1 MAWRN
6 YGTGSKYHAKKVS
19 IQGEVFDSKK
29 EARRFLE
36 LQMLEKAGR
45 ISGLQR
51 QKKFVLIP
59 AQYEP
64 ESTGPRGGK
73 IKGKAPRTRSGL
85 LCRFCIFRRGRKRLR
100 DRGHQRSE
108 DSGIYHKKKINALAE
123 RVPDQG
129 GIKWLDG

>member
-36 LQMLEKAGR
+36 LQMLEKAGK

-51 QKKFVLIP
+51 QKKFVLVP

-64 ESTGPRGGK
+64 ETTGPRGGK
-73 IKGKAPRTRSGL
+73 IKGKLLEREVAYYADFVYFDEEEKDFVIEDTKGVRTKDY
-85 LCRFCIFRRGRKRLR
+85 IIKRKLM
-100 DRGHQRSE
+100 
-108 DSGIYHKKKINALAE
+108 L
-123 RVPDQG
+123 
-129 GIKWLDG
+129 WLNGYQIREV

>member
-19 IQGEVFDSKK
+19 ILGEVFDSKREAARYMELK
-29 EARRFLE
+29 ELE
-36 LQMLEKAGR
+36 MAGR

-51 QKKFVLIP
+51 QKKFVLVP

-73 IKGKAPRTRSGL
+73 IKGKLLEREVSYLADFVYFDEDLKEFIVEDAKGFRTPEYIIKRKL
-85 LCRFCIFRRGRKRLR
+85 LLWLTG
-100 DRGHQRSE
+100 
-108 DSGIYHKKKINALAE
+108 YH
-123 RVPDQG
+123 
-129 GIKWLDG
+129 IKEV

>member
-6 YGTGSKYHAKKVS
+6 YKAGNKYHAKKIEVD
-19 IQGEVFDSKK
+19 GEIFDSKR
-29 EARRFLE
+29 EAARYIE
-36 LQMLEKAGR
+36 LQYLQRAGK

-73 IKGKAPRTRSGL
+73 IKGKLLEREVVYYADFVYFDEEEKDFVIEDTKGVRTKDY
-85 LCRFCIFRRGRKRLR
+85 IIKRKLMLWLN
-100 DRGHQRSE
+100 GCQ
-108 DSGIYHKKKINALAE
+108 
-123 RVPDQG
+123 
-129 GIKWLDG
+129 IKEI

>member
-51 QKKFVLIP
+51 QKKFVLVP

-64 ESTGPRGGK
+64 ETTGPRGGR
-73 IKGKAPRTRSGL
+73 IKGKLLEREVAYYADFVYFDEEEKDFVIEDTKGVRTKDY
-85 LCRFCIFRRGRKRLR
+85 IIKRKLM
-100 DRGHQRSE
+100 
-108 DSGIYHKKKINALAE
+108 L
-123 RVPDQG
+123 
-129 GIKWLDG
+129 WLKGYQIREV

>member
-51 QKKFVLIP
+51 QKKFVLVP

-64 ESTGPRGGK
+64 ETTGSRGGK
-73 IKGKAPRTRSGL
+73 IKGKLLEREVAYYADFVYFDEEEKDFVIEDTKGVRTPEY
-85 LCRFCIFRRGRKRLR
+85 IIKRKLM
-100 DRGHQRSE
+100 
-108 DSGIYHKKKINALAE
+108 L
-123 RVPDQG
+123 
-129 GIKWLDG
+129 WLNGYQIREV

>member
-51 QKKFVLIP
+51 QKKFVLVP

-64 ESTGPRGGK
+64 ETTGPRGGK
-73 IKGKAPRTRSGL
+73 IKGKLLEREVAYYADFVYFDEEEKDFVIEDTKGVRTPEY
-85 LCRFCIFRRGRKRLR
+85 IIKRKLM
-100 DRGHQRSE
+100 
-108 DSGIYHKKKINALAE
+108 L
-123 RVPDQG
+123 
-129 GIKWLDG
+129 WLNGYQIREV

>member
-64 ESTGPRGGK
+64 ETTGPRGGK
-73 IKGKAPRTRSGL
+73 IKGKLLEREVAYYADFVYFDEEEKDFVIEDTKGVRTPEY
-85 LCRFCIFRRGRKRLR
+85 IIKRKLM
-100 DRGHQRSE
+100 
-108 DSGIYHKKKINALAE
+108 L
-123 RVPDQG
+123 
-129 GIKWLDG
+129 WLNGYQIREV

>member
-19 IQGEVFDSKK
+19 IQGETFDSKR

-36 LQMLEKAGR
+36 LQMMEKAGR

-51 QKKFVLIP
+51 QKKFVLVP

-64 ESTGPRGGK
+64 DTKGPRGGR
-73 IKGKAPRTRSGL
+73 IKGKLLEREVAYYADFVYWDEDAKEFVIEDTKGVRTPEY
-85 LCRFCIFRRGRKRLR
+85 IIKRKLMLW
-100 DRGHQRSE
+100 
-108 DSGIYHKKKINALAE
+108 INGFQIRE
-123 RVPDQG
+123 V
-129 GIKWLDG
+129 